1 MSSSAALR
9 RALLALAVVALALWT
24 ALTTP
29 PRLGLDLRGG
39 TRIVLETQDT
49 PQLRADAAAT
59 DRALEV
65 LRKRVDGL
73 GVAEPSLAR
82 SGEKRIVVELPG
94 LRDPREAAEVIGR
107 TAQLTFHPVLSAA
120 DGPAGPPAADGSR
133 VLADPD
139 ADPSP
144 SPNPAPN
151 PSPSPGKAPAAGAG
165 GFLALAAPA
174 LTGDGVKSAE
184 AAFDTTGAR
193 GWTVD
198 LTFRG
203 DAADAWARLTGQA
216 ACAPGTDPA
225 RRVAIVLD
233 DRIVSAPAMQTGVPC
248 GSGITGGSTQIT
260 GGFSAAEA
268 RDLAALVEGGAL
280 PLPVTTVEQ
289 STVGP
294 TLGADA
300 IRASA
305 LAAVIGLACTG
316 VFVIAVYRLLGFL
329 ATIALALYGLI
340 SYAAVVA
347 LGATLTLPGLAGFVL
362 AVGIAV
368 DANVLVF
375 ERAREEYAA
384 LGDPTRTTRRTG
396 TTGRTG
402 TGGTRRKGATIP
414 LTRAT
419 LGPDALARDPRR
431 PLHTA
436 FGKAWSAVADSNITT
451 LLAAGLLFAFA
462 TGPVKGF
469 GVTLAIG
476 VLASMITA
484 MIITRLLADA
494 VLRIGAVRR
503 RPALTGMAGLGRL
516 RTRLNRRPPRLMRR
530 RRTWYTAGTALLLL
544 ALAGIGVRGVEFG
557 VEFTGGR
564 DVRYTATRPVD
575 ADTARAAVTAAGFA
589 DAVVQT
595 TGDGGRDITVR
606 VGDTADTA
614 QTRITEALTKAA
626 GPLTVERDDLIGPS
640 LGGELRTHALLA
652 LALAVAAQLLY
663 LSIRFR
669 WTYAAAAVAAMAQ
682 DVLLV
687 IGLFAWLGKPVD
699 SVFLAALLTVV
710 GYSVNDSVVVLD
722 RLRELRR
729 KGGRIPLAD
738 LADRAVAQTLPRTVN
753 TGMGALFVL
762 MALAVLGGDTLADFS
777 VALLAGVVLGMAS
790 TVFTALPLAVTL
802 ESRSPAPARAV
813 REKTTDPTGAVV

>member
-1 MSSSAALR
+1 MSSRAVLW
-9 RALLALAVVALALWT
+9 RALLALAVVALSLWIT
-24 ALTTP
+24 LTTP

-39 TRIVLETQDT
+39 TRIVLQTEDGPVT
-49 PQLRADAAAT
+49 RADAAAT

-82 SGEKRIVVELPG
+82 SGERRIIVELPG
-94 LRDPREAAEVIGR
+94 LRDPRRAAETIGR
-107 TAQLTFHPVLSAA
+107 TAQLTFHAVTGEAK
-120 DGPAGPPAADGSR
+120 GPAGPAAADGTR

-139 ADPSP
+139 A
-144 SPNPAPN
+144 
-151 PSPSPGKAPAAGAG
+151 PGR
-165 GFLALAAPA
+165 FLALAAPA
-174 LTGDGVKSAE
+174 LTGDGVENAE
-184 AAFDTTGAR
+184 AALDTTNAR

-198 LTFRG
+198 LSFRDRAAG
-203 DAADAWARLTGQA
+203 DWARITGAA
-216 ACAPGTDPA
+216 ACAAPGDPA

-233 DRIVSAPAMQTGVPC
+233 DRIVSAPGMQNGVPC
-248 GSGITGGSTQIT
+248 GAGIGGGSAQIT
-260 GGFSAAEA
+260 GGFSGQEA
-268 RDLAALVEGGAL
+268 RDLAALVQGGAL
-280 PLPVTTVEQ
+280 PVPVTTVEQ

-294 TLGADA
+294 TLGAEA

-316 VFVIAVYRLLGFL
+316 LFVIVVYRLLGLL
-329 ATIALALYGLI
+329 ATVALLLYGLI

-375 ERAREEYAA
+375 ERAREEYAG
-384 LGDPTRTTRRTG
+384 L
-396 TTGRTG
+396 GRT
-402 TGGTRRKGATIP
+402 A
-414 LTRAT
+414 
-419 LGPDALARDPRR
+419 ARDLRR
-431 PLHTA
+431 PVTTA
-436 FGKAWSAVADSNITT
+436 FGKVWSAVADSHITT
-451 LLAAGLLFAFA
+451 LLAAGLLFVFA

-476 VLASMITA
+476 VVTSLLTA
-484 MIITRLLADA
+484 MVVTRLLADLA
-494 VLRIGAVRR
+494 LRLPAVRR
-503 RPALTGMAGLGRL
+503 RPAVTGIAELGRL
-516 RTRLNRRPPRLMRR
+516 RTRLTRRVPRLTARR
-530 RRTWYTAGTALLLL
+530 RRWLTGCAGLLLV
-544 ALAGIGVRGVEFG
+544 ALAGIGVRGMEFG

-564 DVRYTATRPVD
+564 VVQYAADRPVD
-575 ADTARAAVTAAGFA
+575 ADAARAAVTAAGFP

-595 TGDGGRDITVR
+595 TGEGDVSVR
-606 VGDTADTA
+606 VKETGDGE
-614 QTRITEALTKAA
+614 QREIREALTGVA
-626 GPLTVERDDLIGPS
+626 GPVTVERDDLIGPS
-640 LGGELRTHALLA
+640 LGSELRTHALLA
-652 LALAVAAQLLY
+652 LGLAVAAQLLY
-663 LSIRFR
+663 LTVRFR
-669 WTYAAAAVAAMAQ
+669 WTYATAAVAAMAQ

-729 KGGRIPLAD
+729 RGGGVPLTD

-762 MALAVLGGDTLADFS
+762 VALAALGGDSLTDFS

-790 TVFTALPLAVTL
+790 TVFTAIPLAVTL
-802 ESRSPAPARAV
+802 ETRHPAPAPAPTPTKR
-813 REKTTDPTGAVV
+813 RRTGAVV

>member
-1 MSSSAALR
+1 MPPSAVLR

-24 ALTTP
+24 ALTTQ

-49 PQLRADAAAT
+49 PALRADAEAT

-82 SGEKRIVVELPG
+82 AGENRIVVELPG

-107 TAQLTFHPVLSAA
+107 TAQLTVHAVTGTAA
-120 DGPAGPPAADGSR
+120 AAPGGRPAADGSR

-139 ADPSP
+139 
-144 SPNPAPN
+144 
-151 PSPSPGKAPAAGAG
+151 G
-165 GFLALAAPA
+165 GGLLALAAPA
-174 LTGDGVKSAE
+174 LTGDGVKSAD
-184 AAFDTTGAR
+184 AVLDTTGGR

-198 LTFRG
+198 LAFRDG
-203 DAADAWARLTGQA
+203 AAADWARLTGEA
-216 ACAPGTDPA
+216 ACAPAGDPA

-233 DRIVSAPAMQTGVPC
+233 DRIVSAPAVQAGVTC
-248 GSGITGGSTQIT
+248 GAGIAGGSTQIT
-260 GGFSAAEA
+260 GGFSAEEA

-280 PLPVTTVEQ
+280 PLPVTTLEQ

-316 VFVIAVYRLLGFL
+316 VFVIVVYRLLGLL
-329 ATIALALYGLI
+329 ATVALLLYGLL

-384 LGDPTRTTRRTG
+384 LGRTT
-396 TTGRTG
+396 
-402 TGGTRRKGATIP
+402 AV
-414 LTRAT
+414 
-419 LGPDALARDPRR
+419 RDPRR
-431 PLHTA
+431 PLATA
-436 FGKAWSAVADSNITT
+436 FAKAWSAVADSNVTT

-469 GVTLAIG
+469 GVTLALG
-476 VLASMITA
+476 VLASMVTA
-484 MIITRLLADA
+484 MVITRLLADA
-494 VLRIGAVRR
+494 ALALPAVRR

-516 RTRLNRRPPRLMRR
+516 RTRLARRAPRLMVHRR
-530 RRTWYTAGTALLLL
+530 RWYTVSTVLLLV
-544 ALAGIGVRGVEFG
+544 ALAGIGVRGVQLG

-564 DVRYTATRPVD
+564 DVQYAATRPVD
-575 ADTARAAVTAAGFA
+575 ADAARAAVAAAGFP
-589 DAVVQT
+589 DAVVQA
-595 TGDGGRDITVR
+595 TGDGGRDVTVR
-606 VGDTADTA
+606 VAETDDSA
-614 QTRITEALTKAA
+614 QRRITEALTKTA
-626 GPLTVERDDLIGPS
+626 GPVTVERDDLVGPS

-652 LALAVAAQLLY
+652 LGLAVAAQLAY
-663 LSIRFR
+663 LSVRFR
-669 WTYAAAAVAAMAQ
+669 WTYAAAAVVAMAQ

-687 IGLFAWLGKPVD
+687 VGLFAWLGKPVD

-722 RLRELRR
+722 RLREIRR
-729 KGGRIPLAD
+729 TGTRLPLAD

-762 MALAVLGGDTLADFS
+762 AALAVLGGDTLTDFS

-790 TVFTALPLAVTL
+790 TVFTALPLTVTL
-802 ESRSPAPARAV
+802 ESRAPKPPARPAKP
-813 REKTTDPTGAVV
+813 RTSNPTGAVV

>member
-1 MSSSAALR
+1 MSSRASFR
-9 RALLALAVVALALWT
+9 RALLALAVVALSLWIT
-24 ALTTP
+24 LTTP

-39 TRIVLETQDT
+39 TRIVLQTEDGPTT
-49 PQLRADAAAT
+49 RADAAAT

-82 SGEKRIVVELPG
+82 SGERRIVVELPG
-94 LRDPREAAEVIGR
+94 LRDPRQAAETIGR
-107 TAQLTFHPVLSAA
+107 TAQLTFHAVTGTAR
-120 DGPAGPPAADGSR
+120 GPAGPAAADGTR

-139 ADPSP
+139 AP
-144 SPNPAPN
+144 
-151 PSPSPGKAPAAGAG
+151 G

-174 LTGDGVKSAE
+174 LTGDGVKGAE
-184 AAFDTTGAR
+184 AVLDTATGR

-198 LTFRG
+198 LSFR
-203 DAADAWARLTGQA
+203 DRAADGWARLTGAA
-216 ACAPGTDPA
+216 ACAAPADPA

-233 DRIVSAPAMQTGVPC
+233 DRIVSAPGMQAGVPC
-248 GSGITGGSTQIT
+248 GPGIGGGSAQIT
-260 GGFSAAEA
+260 GGFSAQEA

-280 PLPVTTVEQ
+280 PVPVTTVEQ

-294 TLGADA
+294 TLGAEA

-316 VFVIAVYRLLGFL
+316 LFVIVVYRLLGVL
-329 ATIALALYGLI
+329 ATIALLLYGLV

-362 AVGIAV
+362 AIGIAV

-375 ERAREEYAA
+375 ERAREEYAS
-384 LGDPTRTTRRTG
+384 LGRAA
-396 TTGRTG
+396 GRD
-402 TGGTRRKGATIP
+402 
-414 LTRAT
+414 L
-419 LGPDALARDPRR
+419 RR
-431 PLHTA
+431 PVATA
-436 FGKAWSAVADSNITT
+436 FGKVWSAVADSHITT
-451 LLAAGLLFAFA
+451 LLAAGLLFVFA

-469 GVTLAIG
+469 GVTLAVG
-476 VLASMITA
+476 VLTSLITA
-484 MIITRLLADA
+484 MVITRLLAD
-494 VLRIGAVRR
+494 LTLGLPAVRR
-503 RPALTGMAGLGRL
+503 RPTVTGMAGLGRL
-516 RTRLNRRPPRLMRR
+516 RTRLTRRVPRLMAHRR
-530 RRTWYTAGTALLLL
+530 RWLTGCAGLLLV
-544 ALAGIGVRGVEFG
+544 ALAGIGARGLGFG

-564 DVRYTATRPVD
+564 VVQYAAERPVD
-575 ADTARAAVTAAGFA
+575 ADTARTAVARAGFP

-595 TGDGGRDITVR
+595 TGDTDVSVR
-606 VGDTADTA
+606 VRETGDDE
-614 QTRITEALTKAA
+614 QREIREALTRVA
-626 GPLTVERDDLIGPS
+626 GPVEVERDDLIGPS

-652 LALAVAAQLLY
+652 LGLAVAAQLLY
-663 LSIRFR
+663 LTVRFR
-669 WTYAAAAVAAMAQ
+669 WTYATAAVAAMAQ

-687 IGLFAWLGKPVD
+687 VGLFAWLGKPVD

-729 KGGRIPLAD
+729 RGGGVPLAD

-762 MALAVLGGDTLADFS
+762 VALAALGGDSLTDFS

-790 TVFTALPLAVTL
+790 TVFTAMPLAVAL
-802 ESRSPAPARAV
+802 EARHPRPAPAAPAPR
-813 REKTTDPTGAVV
+813 RRSGAVV

>member
-1 MSSSAALR
+1 MSSSAVLR

-24 ALTTP
+24 ALTTS

-39 TRIVLETQDT
+39 TRIVLETQDA
-49 PQLRADAAAT
+49 PGVRADAQAT

-82 SGEKRIVVELPG
+82 SGENRIVVELPG

-107 TAQLTFHPVLSAA
+107 TAQLTIHAVTGPSG
-120 DGPAGPPAADGSR
+120 GPAREPAADGGR

-139 ADPSP
+139 A
-144 SPNPAPN
+144 APG
-151 PSPSPGKAPAAGAG
+151 SA

-174 LTGDGVKSAE
+174 LTGDGVKSAD
-184 AAFDTTGAR
+184 AVLDATGGR

-198 LTFRG
+198 LAFR
-203 DAADAWARLTGQA
+203 DAAAADWARLTGEA
-216 ACAPGTDPA
+216 ACAPAGDHA

-233 DRIVSAPAMQTGVPC
+233 GRIVSAPSMQTGVPC
-248 GSGITGGSTQIT
+248 GGGIAGGATQIT
-260 GGFSAAEA
+260 GGFSAQEA

-280 PLPVTTVEQ
+280 PVPVTTVEQ

-294 TLGADA
+294 TLGAEA

-316 VFVIAVYRLLGFL
+316 AFVIAVYRLLGLL
-329 ATIALALYGLI
+329 ATIALLLYGLI

-384 LGDPTRTTRRTG
+384 LGRS
-396 TTGRTG
+396 
-402 TGGTRRKGATIP
+402 A
-414 LTRAT
+414 
-419 LGPDALARDPRR
+419 PDRDPRR
-431 PLHTA
+431 PLAAA
-436 FGKAWSAVADSNITT
+436 FGKAWSAVADSNVTT

-476 VLASMITA
+476 VLASMVTA
-484 MIITRLLADA
+484 MVITRLLADA
-494 VLRIGAVRR
+494 ALALPAVRR
-503 RPALTGMAGLGRL
+503 RPAVTGMAGLGRL
-516 RTRLNRRPPRLMRR
+516 RTRLNRRAPRLMVHRR
-530 RRTWYTAGTALLLL
+530 RWFTVSTALLLV
-544 ALAGIGVRGVEFG
+544 ALAGIGVRGVELG

-564 DVRYTATRPVD
+564 DVRYAATRPVD
-575 ADTARAAVTAAGFA
+575 ADAARAAVAAAGFP

-595 TGDGGRDITVR
+595 TGDGGRDVTVR
-606 VGDTADTA
+606 VGETGDEAHA
-614 QTRITEALTKAA
+614 RITEAVTGAA
-626 GPLTVERDDLIGPS
+626 GPVTVERDDLIGPS

-652 LALAVAAQLLY
+652 LGLAVAAQLVY
-663 LSIRFR
+663 LSVRFR

-687 IGLFAWLGKPVD
+687 VGLFAWLGKPVD

-729 KGGRIPLAD
+729 KGGGLPLAD

-762 MALAVLGGDTLADFS
+762 AALAVLGGDTLTDFS
-777 VALLAGVVLGMAS
+777 VALLAGVLLGMAS
-790 TVFTALPLAVTL
+790 TVFTALPLTVTL
-802 ESRSPAPARAV
+802 ETRSPAPTRPAAPRPASAD
-813 REKTTDPTGAVV
+813 RTGAVV

>member
-1 MSSSAALR
+1 MSSRATLW
-9 RALLALAVVALALWT
+9 RALLALVVVALSLWI

-39 TRIVLETQDT
+39 TRIVLQTEDGPTT
-49 PQLRADAAAT
+49 RADAAAT

-82 SGEKRIVVELPG
+82 SGERRIIVELPG
-94 LRDPREAAEVIGR
+94 LRDPRKAAETIGR
-107 TAQLTFHPVLSAA
+107 TAQLTFHAVTGGTE
-120 DGPAGPPAADGSR
+120 GPAGPAAADGTR

-139 ADPSP
+139 A
-144 SPNPAPN
+144 
-151 PSPSPGKAPAAGAG
+151 PGR
-165 GFLALAAPA
+165 FLTLAAPA
-174 LTGDGVKSAE
+174 LTGDGVESAE
-184 AAFDTTGAR
+184 AVLDTTNGR

-198 LTFRG
+198 LSFRDRAAG
-203 DAADAWARLTGQA
+203 DWARITGAA
-216 ACAPGTDPA
+216 ACASPGDPA

-248 GSGITGGSTQIT
+248 GAGIGGGSAQIT
-260 GGFSAAEA
+260 GGFSGQEA
-268 RDLAALVEGGAL
+268 RDLAALVQGGAL
-280 PLPVTTVEQ
+280 PVPVTTVEQ

-294 TLGADA
+294 TLGAEA

-305 LAAVIGLACTG
+305 LAALIGLACTG
-316 VFVIAVYRLLGFL
+316 LFVIAVYRLLGLL
-329 ATIALALYGLI
+329 ATVALLLYGLI

-362 AVGIAV
+362 AIGIAV

-384 LGDPTRTTRRTG
+384 LGRTA
-396 TTGRTG
+396 GRD
-402 TGGTRRKGATIP
+402 
-414 LTRAT
+414 L
-419 LGPDALARDPRR
+419 RR
-431 PLHTA
+431 PVTTA
-436 FGKAWSAVADSNITT
+436 FGKVWSAVADSHVTT
-451 LLAAGLLFAFA
+451 LLAAGLLFVFA

-469 GVTLAIG
+469 GVTLAVG
-476 VLASMITA
+476 VVTSLLTA
-484 MIITRLLADA
+484 MVITRLLADA
-494 VLRIGAVRR
+494 TLRLPAVRR
-503 RPALTGMAGLGRL
+503 RPAVTGMAGLGWL
-516 RTRLNRRPPRLMRR
+516 RTRLTRRVPRLAVHRR
-530 RRTWYTAGTALLLL
+530 RWLTGCAGLLLV
-544 ALAGIGVRGVEFG
+544 ALAGIGVRGMEFG

-564 DVRYTATRPVD
+564 VVQYAADRPVD
-575 ADTARAAVTAAGFA
+575 ADAARAAVADAGFP

-595 TGDGGRDITVR
+595 TGDGDVSVR
-606 VGDTADTA
+606 VKETGDGE
-614 QTRITEALTKAA
+614 QREIREALTGVA
-626 GPLTVERDDLIGPS
+626 GPVTVERDDLIGPS
-640 LGGELRTHALLA
+640 LGSELRTHALLA
-652 LALAVAAQLLY
+652 LGLAVAAQLLY
-663 LSIRFR
+663 LTVRFR
-669 WTYAAAAVAAMAQ
+669 WTYATAAVAAMTQ

-687 IGLFAWLGKPVD
+687 IGLFAWLGKPAD

-729 KGGRIPLAD
+729 RGGGVPLTD

-762 MALAVLGGDTLADFS
+762 VALAVLGGDSLTDFS

-790 TVFTALPLAVTL
+790 TVFTAIPLAVTL
-802 ESRSPAPARAV
+802 ETRRPAPAPKAPAPR
-813 REKTTDPTGAVV
+813 RRTGAVV

>member
-1 MSSSAALR
+1 MSSRSAFW
-9 RALLALAVVALALWT
+9 RALLALAVVALSLWIT
-24 ALTTP
+24 LTTP

-39 TRIVLETQDT
+39 TRIVLQTEDGPTV
-49 PQLRADAAAT
+49 RADAAAT

-82 SGEKRIVVELPG
+82 SGERRIVVELPG
-94 LRDPREAAEVIGR
+94 LRDPRQAAEVIGR
-107 TAQLTFHPVLSAA
+107 TAQLTFHAVTGEAQR
-120 DGPAGPPAADGSR
+120 PAGTAGSDGSSGSDNPAGTAEPAAKHGAAR

-139 ADPSP
+139 A
-144 SPNPAPN
+144 
-151 PSPSPGKAPAAGAG
+151 PGR
-165 GFLALAAPA
+165 FLDLAAPV

-184 AAFDTTGAR
+184 AVLDTTSGR

-198 LTFRG
+198 LSFR
-203 DAADAWARLTGQA
+203 DRAADTWARLTGAA
-216 ACAPGTDPA
+216 ACAAPGDPA

-233 DRIVSAPAMQTGVPC
+233 DRIVSAPAMQAGVPC
-248 GSGITGGSTQIT
+248 GSGIGGGSAQIT
-260 GGFSAAEA
+260 GGFSGQDA
-268 RDLAALVEGGAL
+268 RDLAALVQGGAL
-280 PLPVTTVEQ
+280 PVPVTTIEQ

-294 TLGADA
+294 TLGAEA

-305 LAAVIGLACTG
+305 WAAVIGLACTG
-316 VFVIAVYRLLGFL
+316 IFVMVVYRLLGVL
-329 ATIALALYGLI
+329 ATAALLLYGLI

-362 AVGIAV
+362 AIGIAV

-384 LGDPTRTTRRTG
+384 MG
-396 TTGRTG
+396 
-402 TGGTRRKGATIP
+402 
-414 LTRAT
+414 RAT
-419 LGPDALARDPRR
+419 NGRDLRR
-431 PLHTA
+431 PLTTA
-436 FGKAWSAVADSNITT
+436 FGKVWSAVADSHVTT
-451 LLAAGLLFAFA
+451 LLAAGLLFVFA

-476 VLASMITA
+476 VVTSLLTA
-484 MIITRLLADA
+484 MVITRILADLT
-494 VLRIGAVRR
+494 LRLPAVRR
-503 RPALTGMAGLGRL
+503 RPAVTGMAGLGRL
-516 RTRLNRRPPRLMRR
+516 RTRLTRRVPRLMAHGRR
-530 RRTWYTAGTALLLL
+530 WLLSCAGLLMV
-544 ALAGIGVRGVEFG
+544 ALAGIGVRGMEFG

-564 DVRYTATRPVD
+564 VVQYTAERPVD
-575 ADTARAAVTAAGFA
+575 ADEARAAIAKAGFP

-595 TGDGGRDITVR
+595 TGDSDVSVR
-606 VGDTADTA
+606 VRESGDVEQLDI
-614 QTRITEALTKAA
+614 REALTGVA
-626 GPLTVERDDLIGPS
+626 GPVEVERDDLIGPS

-652 LALAVAAQLLY
+652 LGLAVAAQLLY
-663 LSIRFR
+663 LTVRFR
-669 WTYAAAAVAAMAQ
+669 WTYATAAVAAMTQ

-729 KGGRIPLAD
+729 RGGGVPLAD

-762 MALAVLGGDTLADFS
+762 VALAVLGGDSLTDFS

-790 TVFTALPLAVTL
+790 TVFTAMPLAVAL
-802 ESRSPAPARAV
+802 EARNPAAAASGGPSGSGARQRAGGAGADRDRS
-813 REKTTDPTGAVV
+813 GAVV

>member
-1 MSSSAALR
+1 MSSRSAFW
-9 RALLALAVVALALWT
+9 RALLALAVVALSLWIT
-24 ALTTP
+24 LTTP

-39 TRIVLETQDT
+39 TRIVLQTEDGPTA
-49 PQLRADAAAT
+49 RADAAAT

-82 SGEKRIVVELPG
+82 SGERRIVVELPG
-94 LRDPREAAEVIGR
+94 LRDPRQAAEVIGR
-107 TAQLTFHPVLSAA
+107 TAQLAFHAVTGEAQRPAA
-120 DGPAGPPAADGSR
+120 PDASGGPSGSDRSGKSAGPVAKNGTAR

-139 ADPSP
+139 A
-144 SPNPAPN
+144 
-151 PSPSPGKAPAAGAG
+151 PGR
-165 GFLALAAPA
+165 FLDLAAPV

-184 AAFDTTGAR
+184 AVLDTTSGR

-198 LTFRG
+198 LSFR
-203 DAADAWARLTGQA
+203 DRAADAWARLTGAA
-216 ACAPGTDPA
+216 ACAAPGDPA

-248 GSGITGGSTQIT
+248 GSGIGGGAAQIT
-260 GGFSAAEA
+260 GGFSAQDA
-268 RDLAALVEGGAL
+268 RDLAALVQGGAL
-280 PLPVTTVEQ
+280 PVPVTTIEQ

-294 TLGADA
+294 TLGAEA

-305 LAAVIGLACTG
+305 WAAVIGLACTG
-316 VFVIAVYRLLGFL
+316 LFVMVVYRLLGVL
-329 ATIALALYGLI
+329 ATAALLLYGLI

-362 AVGIAV
+362 AIGIAV

-384 LGDPTRTTRRTG
+384 LG
-396 TTGRTG
+396 
-402 TGGTRRKGATIP
+402 
-414 LTRAT
+414 RAT
-419 LGPDALARDPRR
+419 AGRDLRR
-431 PLHTA
+431 PLTTA
-436 FGKAWSAVADSNITT
+436 FGKVWSAVADSHVTT
-451 LLAAGLLFAFA
+451 LLAAGLLFVFA

-476 VLASMITA
+476 VVTSLLTA
-484 MIITRLLADA
+484 MVITRLLADLT
-494 VLRIGAVRR
+494 LRLPAVRR
-503 RPALTGMAGLGRL
+503 RPAVTGMAGLGRL
-516 RTRLNRRPPRLMRR
+516 RTLLTRRVPRLMAHRR
-530 RRTWYTAGTALLLL
+530 RWLLSCAGLLMV

-564 DVRYTATRPVD
+564 VVQYTAERPVD
-575 ADTARAAVTAAGFA
+575 ADAARAAIAKAGFP

-595 TGDGGRDITVR
+595 TGDSDVSVR
-606 VGDTADTA
+606 VRESGDGE
-614 QTRITEALTKAA
+614 QREIREALTRVT
-626 GPLTVERDDLIGPS
+626 GPVEVERDDLIGPS

-652 LALAVAAQLLY
+652 LGLAVAAQLLY
-663 LSIRFR
+663 LTVRFR
-669 WTYAAAAVAAMAQ
+669 WTYATAAVAAMTQ

-729 KGGRIPLAD
+729 RGGGVPLAD

-762 MALAVLGGDTLADFS
+762 VALAVLGGDSLTDFS

-790 TVFTALPLAVTL
+790 TVFTAMPLAVAL
-802 ESRSPAPARAV
+802 ETRNPAPTATGAASGPSGSGRRHLAGGAGAD
-813 REKTTDPTGAVV
+813 RDRSGAVV

>member
-1 MSSSAALR
+1 MSSRATLW
-9 RALLALAVVALALWT
+9 RALLALAVVALSLWIT
-24 ALTTP
+24 LTTP

-39 TRIVLETQDT
+39 TRIVLQTEDGPTT
-49 PQLRADAAAT
+49 RADAAAT

-82 SGEKRIVVELPG
+82 SGERRIVVELPG
-94 LRDPREAAEVIGR
+94 LRDPRQAAETIGR
-107 TAQLTFHPVLSAA
+107 TAQLTFHAVTGEAE
-120 DGPAGPPAADGSR
+120 GPTGPAADGSR

-139 ADPSP
+139 A
-144 SPNPAPN
+144 
-151 PSPSPGKAPAAGAG
+151 PGL
-165 GFLALAAPA
+165 FLALAAPA
-174 LTGDGVKSAE
+174 LTGDGVENAE
-184 AAFDTTGAR
+184 AALDTTGGR

-198 LTFRG
+198 LSFRDRAAGDWARITG
-203 DAADAWARLTGQA
+203 DAA
-216 ACAPGTDPA
+216 CASPGDPA

-248 GSGITGGSTQIT
+248 GAGIGGGSAQIT
-260 GGFSAAEA
+260 GGFSGQEA
-268 RDLAALVEGGAL
+268 RDLAALVQGGAL
-280 PLPVTTVEQ
+280 PVPVTTVEQ

-294 TLGADA
+294 TLGAEA

-316 VFVIAVYRLLGFL
+316 LFVIAVYRLLGLL
-329 ATIALALYGLI
+329 ATVALLLYGLI

-384 LGDPTRTTRRTG
+384 LGRTAG
-396 TTGRTG
+396 
-402 TGGTRRKGATIP
+402 
-414 LTRAT
+414 
-419 LGPDALARDPRR
+419 RDPRR
-431 PLHTA
+431 PVTTA
-436 FGKAWSAVADSNITT
+436 FGKVWSAVADSHVTT
-451 LLAAGLLFAFA
+451 LLAAGLLFVFA

-469 GVTLAIG
+469 GVTLAVG
-476 VLASMITA
+476 VVTSLLTA
-484 MIITRLLADA
+484 MVVTRLLADLA
-494 VLRIGAVRR
+494 LRLPAVRR
-503 RPALTGMAGLGRL
+503 RPAVTGIAGPGRL
-516 RTRLNRRPPRLMRR
+516 RTRLTRRVPRLTAHRR
-530 RRTWYTAGTALLLL
+530 RWLTGCAGLLLV
-544 ALAGIGVRGVEFG
+544 ALAGVGVRGVEFG

-564 DVRYTATRPVD
+564 VVQYAADRPVD
-575 ADTARAAVTAAGFA
+575 ADAARAAVTAAGFP

-595 TGDGGRDITVR
+595 TGDGDVSVR
-606 VGDTADTA
+606 TKETGDGEQREIRA
-614 QTRITEALTKAA
+614 ALTGAA
-626 GPLTVERDDLIGPS
+626 GPVTVERDDLIGPS
-640 LGGELRTHALLA
+640 LGSELRTHALLA
-652 LALAVAAQLLY
+652 LGLAVAAQLLY
-663 LSIRFR
+663 LTVRFR
-669 WTYAAAAVAAMAQ
+669 WTYATAAVAAMTQ

-687 IGLFAWLGKPVD
+687 VGLFAWLGKPAD

-729 KGGRIPLAD
+729 RGGVPLTD

-762 MALAVLGGDTLADFS
+762 VALAVLGGDSLTDFS

-790 TVFTALPLAVTL
+790 TVFTAIPLAVAL
-802 ESRSPAPARAV
+802 ETRHPAPAPATPAPR
-813 REKTTDPTGAVV
+813 RRTGAVV

>member
-1 MSSSAALR
+1 MSSRSALW
-9 RALLALAVVALALWT
+9 RALLALAVVALSLWIT
-24 ALTTP
+24 LTTP

-39 TRIVLETQDT
+39 TRIVLQTEDGPTV
-49 PQLRADAAAT
+49 RADAAAT

-82 SGEKRIVVELPG
+82 SGERRIVVELPG
-94 LRDPREAAEVIGR
+94 LRDPRQAAEVIGR
-107 TAQLTFHPVLSAA
+107 TAQLTFHAVTGEAQR
-120 DGPAGPPAADGSR
+120 PAGPAATNGTAR

-139 ADPSP
+139 A
-144 SPNPAPN
+144 
-151 PSPSPGKAPAAGAG
+151 PGR
-165 GFLALAAPA
+165 FLDLAAPV

-184 AAFDTTGAR
+184 AVLDTTSGR

-198 LTFRG
+198 LSFRG
-203 DAADAWARLTGQA
+203 RAADTWARLTGAA
-216 ACAPGTDPA
+216 ACAAPGDPA

-248 GSGITGGSTQIT
+248 GSGIGGGSAQIT
-260 GGFSAAEA
+260 GGFSGQDA
-268 RDLAALVEGGAL
+268 RDLAALVQGGAL
-280 PLPVTTVEQ
+280 PVPVTTIEQ

-294 TLGADA
+294 TLGAEA

-305 LAAVIGLACTG
+305 WAAVIGLACTG
-316 VFVIAVYRLLGFL
+316 IFVMVVYRLLGVL
-329 ATIALALYGLI
+329 ATAALLLYGLI

-362 AVGIAV
+362 AIGIAV

-384 LGDPTRTTRRTG
+384 LGRAA
-396 TTGRTG
+396 TGRD
-402 TGGTRRKGATIP
+402 
-414 LTRAT
+414 L
-419 LGPDALARDPRR
+419 RR
-431 PLHTA
+431 PLTTA
-436 FGKAWSAVADSNITT
+436 FGKVWSAVADSHVTT
-451 LLAAGLLFAFA
+451 LLAAGLLFVFA

-476 VLASMITA
+476 VVTSLLTA
-484 MIITRLLADA
+484 MVITRIFADLA
-494 VLRIGAVRR
+494 LRLPAVRR
-503 RPALTGMAGLGRL
+503 RPAVTGMAGLGRL
-516 RTRLNRRPPRLMRR
+516 RTRLTRRVPRLMAHRR
-530 RRTWYTAGTALLLL
+530 RWLLSCAGLLMV
-544 ALAGIGVRGVEFG
+544 ALAGIGARGMEFG

-564 DVRYTATRPVD
+564 VVQYTAERPVD
-575 ADTARAAVTAAGFA
+575 ADEARAAVAKAGFP

-595 TGDGGRDITVR
+595 TGDSDVSLRVR
-606 VGDTADTA
+606 ESGDGE
-614 QTRITEALTKAA
+614 QREIREALTRVA
-626 GPLTVERDDLIGPS
+626 GPVEVERDDLIGPS

-652 LALAVAAQLLY
+652 LGLAVAAQLLY
-663 LSIRFR
+663 LTVRFR
-669 WTYAAAAVAAMAQ
+669 WTYATAAVAAMTQ

-729 KGGRIPLAD
+729 RGGGVPLAD

-762 MALAVLGGDTLADFS
+762 VALAALGGDSLTDFS

-790 TVFTALPLAVTL
+790 TVFTAMPLAVAL
-802 ESRSPAPARAV
+802 ETRNPAAAAAGGPSGSAKRQRAGGAGADRNRS
-813 REKTTDPTGAVV
+813 GAVV

>member
-1 MSSSAALR
+1 MSSRASLR
-9 RALLALAVVALALWT
+9 RALLALAVVALSLWIT
-24 ALTTP
+24 LTTP

-39 TRIVLETQDT
+39 TRIVLQTEDGPTT
-49 PQLRADAAAT
+49 RADAAAT

-82 SGEKRIVVELPG
+82 SGERRIVVELPG
-94 LRDPREAAEVIGR
+94 LRDPRQAAETIGR
-107 TAQLTFHPVLSAA
+107 TAQLTFHAVTGAA
-120 DGPAGPPAADGSR
+120 RGPAGPAAADGTR

-139 ADPSP
+139 AP
-144 SPNPAPN
+144 
-151 PSPSPGKAPAAGAG
+151 G

-184 AAFDTTGAR
+184 AVLDTATGR

-198 LTFRG
+198 LAFHGR
-203 DAADAWARLTGQA
+203 AADGWARLTGDA
-216 ACAPGTDPA
+216 ACAAPADPA

-233 DRIVSAPAMQTGVPC
+233 DRIVSAPGMQAGVPC
-248 GSGITGGSTQIT
+248 GAGIGGGSAQIT
-260 GGFSAAEA
+260 GGFSAQEA
-268 RDLAALVEGGAL
+268 RDLAALVQGGAL
-280 PLPVTTVEQ
+280 PVPVTTVEQ

-294 TLGADA
+294 TLGAEA

-316 VFVIAVYRLLGFL
+316 LFVMLVYRLLGVL
-329 ATIALALYGLI
+329 ATIALLLYGLI

-375 ERAREEYAA
+375 ERAREEYAS
-384 LGDPTRTTRRTG
+384 LGRAA
-396 TTGRTG
+396 GRD
-402 TGGTRRKGATIP
+402 
-414 LTRAT
+414 L
-419 LGPDALARDPRR
+419 RR
-431 PLHTA
+431 PVATA
-436 FGKAWSAVADSNITT
+436 FDRVWSAVADSHVTT
-451 LLAAGLLFAFA
+451 LLAAGLLFVFA

-476 VLASMITA
+476 VLASLITA
-484 MIITRLLADA
+484 MVITRLLADLT
-494 VLRIGAVRR
+494 LRLPAVRR
-503 RPALTGMAGLGRL
+503 RPAVTGMAALGRL
-516 RTRLNRRPPRLMRR
+516 RTRLARRAPRLMANRR
-530 RRTWYTAGTALLLL
+530 RWLTGCAGLLLV

-564 DVRYTATRPVD
+564 VVRYAADRPVD
-575 ADTARAAVTAAGFA
+575 ADTARTAVARAGFP

-595 TGDGGRDITVR
+595 TGGGDVSVR
-606 VGDTADTA
+606 VRETGDGE
-614 QTRITEALTKAA
+614 QREIREALARVA
-626 GPLTVERDDLIGPS
+626 GPVEVERDDLIGPS
-640 LGGELRTHALLA
+640 LGGELRAHALLA
-652 LALAVAAQLLY
+652 LGLAVAAQLAY
-663 LSIRFR
+663 LTLRFR
-669 WTYAAAAVAAMAQ
+669 WTYATAAVAAMAQ

-687 IGLFAWLGKPVD
+687 VGLFAWLGKPVD

-729 KGGRIPLAD
+729 RGGGAALAD

-753 TGMGALFVL
+753 TGTGALFVL
-762 MALAVLGGDTLADFS
+762 AALAVLGGDSLTDFS
-777 VALLAGVVLGMAS
+777 VALLAGLVLGMAS
-790 TVFTALPLAVTL
+790 TVFTAMPLAVAL
-802 ESRSPAPARAV
+802 ETRHPAPAAV
-813 REKTTDPTGAVV
+813 APRRSGAGAVV

>member
-1 MSSSAALR
+1 MPPSAVLR

-39 TRIVLETQDT
+39 TRIVLETRDT
-49 PQLRADAAAT
+49 PQVRADAEAT

-73 GVAEPSLAR
+73 GVAEASLAR
-82 SGEKRIVVELPG
+82 SGENRIVVELPG

-107 TAQLTFHPVLSAA
+107 TAQLTVHAVTGTAA
-120 DGPAGPPAADGSR
+120 APAERPAADGAR
-133 VLADPD
+133 TLPDPDGGGLLVLAP
-139 ADPSP
+139 
-144 SPNPAPN
+144 
-151 PSPSPGKAPAAGAG
+151 
-165 GFLALAAPA
+165 PA
-174 LTGDGVKSAE
+174 LTGDGVKSAD
-184 AAFDTTGAR
+184 AVLDTTTAR

-198 LTFRG
+198 LAFRDG
-203 DAADAWARLTGQA
+203 AAADWARLTGAA
-216 ACAPGTDPA
+216 ACAPAGDPA

-233 DRIVSAPAMQTGVPC
+233 DRIVSAPAVQTGVAC
-248 GSGITGGSTQIT
+248 GAGITGGSTQIT
-260 GGFSAAEA
+260 GGFSADEA

-280 PLPVTTVEQ
+280 PVPVTTVEQ

-294 TLGADA
+294 TLGAEA

-316 VFVIAVYRLLGFL
+316 LFVIAVYRLLGLL
-329 ATIALALYGLI
+329 ATIALLLYGLI

-384 LGDPTRTTRRTG
+384 LARTT
-396 TTGRTG
+396 
-402 TGGTRRKGATIP
+402 AV
-414 LTRAT
+414 
-419 LGPDALARDPRR
+419 RDPRR
-431 PLHTA
+431 PLATA
-436 FGKAWSAVADSNITT
+436 FGRAWSAVADSNVTT

-469 GVTLAIG
+469 GVTLALG
-476 VLASMITA
+476 VLASMLTA
-484 MIITRLLADA
+484 MVITRLLADA
-494 VLRIGAVRR
+494 ALALPAVRR

-516 RTRLNRRPPRLMRR
+516 RTRLNRRAPRLMARR
-530 RRTWYTAGTALLLL
+530 RRWFAGSAVLLLA
-544 ALAGIGVRGVEFG
+544 ALAGIGVRGVELG

-564 DVRYTATRPVD
+564 DVRYAATRPVD
-575 ADTARAAVTAAGFA
+575 ADAARAAVAAAGFP

-595 TGDGGRDITVR
+595 AGDDGRDVTVR
-606 VGDTADTA
+606 VRETGDAAHD
-614 QTRITEALTKAA
+614 RITGALTTAA
-626 GPLTVERDDLIGPS
+626 GPVTVERDDLIGPS

-652 LALAVAAQLLY
+652 LGLAVAAQLVY
-663 LSIRFR
+663 LSVRFR
-669 WTYAAAAVAAMAQ
+669 WTYAAAAVAAMVQ

-687 IGLFAWLGKPVD
+687 VGLFAWLGKPVD

-762 MALAVLGGDTLADFS
+762 AALAVLGGDTLTDFS

-790 TVFTALPLAVTL
+790 TVFTALPLAVAL
-802 ESRSPAPARAV
+802 ETGNPPPARPAARPAPDR
-813 REKTTDPTGAVV
+813 TGAVV

>member
-1 MSSSAALR
+1 MSSRAVLW
-9 RALLALAVVALALWT
+9 RALLALAVVALSLWIT
-24 ALTTP
+24 LTTP

-39 TRIVLETQDT
+39 TRIVLQTEDGPTT
-49 PQLRADAAAT
+49 RADAAAT

-82 SGEKRIVVELPG
+82 SGERRIVVELPG
-94 LRDPREAAEVIGR
+94 LRDPRKAAETIGR
-107 TAQLTFHPVLSAA
+107 TAQLTFHAVTGAA
-120 DGPAGPPAADGSR
+120 EGPAGPVAADGTR

-139 ADPSP
+139 A
-144 SPNPAPN
+144 
-151 PSPSPGKAPAAGAG
+151 PGR
-165 GFLALAAPA
+165 FLALAAPA
-174 LTGDGVKSAE
+174 LTGDGVENAE
-184 AAFDTTGAR
+184 AALDTTSVR

-198 LTFRG
+198 LSFRDRAAG
-203 DAADAWARLTGQA
+203 DWARITGAA
-216 ACAPGTDPA
+216 ACASPGDPA

-233 DRIVSAPAMQTGVPC
+233 DRIVSAPGMQAGVPC
-248 GSGITGGSTQIT
+248 GAGIGGGSAQIT
-260 GGFSAAEA
+260 GGFSAQEA
-268 RDLAALVEGGAL
+268 RDLAALVRGGAL
-280 PLPVTTVEQ
+280 PVPVTTVEQ

-294 TLGADA
+294 TLGAEA

-305 LAAVIGLACTG
+305 LAALIGLACTG
-316 VFVIAVYRLLGFL
+316 LFVIAVYRLLGLL
-329 ATIALALYGLI
+329 ATAALLLYGLI

-384 LGDPTRTTRRTG
+384 LGRSA
-396 TTGRTG
+396 GRD
-402 TGGTRRKGATIP
+402 
-414 LTRAT
+414 L
-419 LGPDALARDPRR
+419 RR
-431 PLHTA
+431 PVTTA
-436 FGKAWSAVADSNITT
+436 FGKVWSAVADSHVTT

-469 GVTLAIG
+469 GVTLAVG
-476 VLASMITA
+476 VVTSLLTA
-484 MIITRLLADA
+484 MVVTRLLADL
-494 VLRIGAVRR
+494 VLRLPAVRR
-503 RPALTGMAGLGRL
+503 RPAVTGIAELGRL
-516 RTRLNRRPPRLMRR
+516 RTRLTRRVPRLMAHRR
-530 RRTWYTAGTALLLL
+530 RWLTGCAGLLLV

-564 DVRYTATRPVD
+564 VVQYTADRPVD
-575 ADTARAAVTAAGFA
+575 ADAARAAVTAAGFP

-595 TGDGGRDITVR
+595 TGEGDVSVR
-606 VGDTADTA
+606 VKETGDDE
-614 QTRITEALTKAA
+614 RREIEEALTGVA
-626 GPLTVERDDLIGPS
+626 GPVTVERDDLIGPS

-652 LALAVAAQLLY
+652 LGLAVAAQLLY
-663 LSIRFR
+663 LTVRFR
-669 WTYAAAAVAAMAQ
+669 WTYATAAVAAMAQ

-687 IGLFAWLGKPVD
+687 IGLFAWLGKPMD

-729 KGGRIPLAD
+729 RGGRVPLPD

-762 MALAVLGGDTLADFS
+762 VALAVLGGDSLEDFS

-790 TVFTALPLAVTL
+790 TVFTAIPLAVTL
-802 ESRSPAPARAV
+802 ESRHPAPAPASAPVKR
-813 REKTTDPTGAVV
+813 RRTGAVV

>member
-1 MSSSAALR
+1 MSSRAVLW
-9 RALLALAVVALALWT
+9 RALLALAVVALSLWIT
-24 ALTTP
+24 LTTP

-39 TRIVLETQDT
+39 TRIVLQTEDGPVT
-49 PQLRADAAAT
+49 RADAAAT

-82 SGEKRIVVELPG
+82 SGERRIVVELPG
-94 LRDPREAAEVIGR
+94 LRDPRQAAETIGR
-107 TAQLTFHPVLSAA
+107 TAQLTFHAVTGEAE
-120 DGPAGPPAADGSR
+120 GPAGPPAADGTR

-139 ADPSP
+139 A
-144 SPNPAPN
+144 
-151 PSPSPGKAPAAGAG
+151 PGR
-165 GFLALAAPA
+165 FLALAAPA
-174 LTGDGVKSAE
+174 LTGDGVENAE
-184 AAFDTTGAR
+184 AALDTTSVR

-198 LTFRG
+198 LSFRDRAAG
-203 DAADAWARLTGQA
+203 DWARITGAA
-216 ACAPGTDPA
+216 ACASPGDPA
-225 RRVAIVLD
+225 RRVAVVLD
-233 DRIVSAPAMQTGVPC
+233 DRIVSAPGMQTGVPC
-248 GSGITGGSTQIT
+248 GAGIGGGSAQIT
-260 GGFSAAEA
+260 GGFSAQEA
-268 RDLAALVEGGAL
+268 RDLAALVRGGAL
-280 PLPVTTVEQ
+280 PVPVTTVEQ

-294 TLGADA
+294 TLGAEA

-305 LAAVIGLACTG
+305 LAALIGLACTG
-316 VFVIAVYRLLGFL
+316 LFVIAVYRLLGLL
-329 ATIALALYGLI
+329 ATAALLLYGLI

-384 LGDPTRTTRRTG
+384 LGRSA
-396 TTGRTG
+396 GRD
-402 TGGTRRKGATIP
+402 
-414 LTRAT
+414 L
-419 LGPDALARDPRR
+419 RR
-431 PLHTA
+431 PVTTA
-436 FGKAWSAVADSNITT
+436 FGKVWSAVADSHITT

-469 GVTLAIG
+469 GVTLAVG
-476 VLASMITA
+476 VVTSLLTA
-484 MIITRLLADA
+484 MVITRLLADLT
-494 VLRIGAVRR
+494 LRLPVVRR
-503 RPALTGMAGLGRL
+503 RPAVTGMAELGRL
-516 RTRLNRRPPRLMRR
+516 RTRLTRRVPRLTAHRR
-530 RRTWYTAGTALLLL
+530 RWLTGCAGLLLV

-564 DVRYTATRPVD
+564 VVRYTADRPVD
-575 ADTARAAVTAAGFA
+575 ADAARAAVTAAGFP

-595 TGDGGRDITVR
+595 TGDGDVSVR
-606 VGDTADTA
+606 VKETGDGG
-614 QTRITEALTKAA
+614 QREIREALTGVA
-626 GPLTVERDDLIGPS
+626 GPVTVERDDLIGPS

-652 LALAVAAQLLY
+652 LGLAVAAQLLY
-663 LSIRFR
+663 LTVRFR
-669 WTYAAAAVAAMAQ
+669 WTYATAAVAAMTQ

-687 IGLFAWLGKPVD
+687 IGLFAWLGKPMD

-729 KGGRIPLAD
+729 RGGRVPLPD

-762 MALAVLGGDTLADFS
+762 VALAVLGGDSLEDFS

-790 TVFTALPLAVTL
+790 TVFTAIPLAVTL
-802 ESRSPAPARAV
+802 ETRHPAPAPAPASEPVKR
-813 REKTTDPTGAVV
+813 RRTGAVV

>member
-1 MSSSAALR
+1 MSSRSPRSSPPRTAR
-9 RALLALAVVALALWT
+9 STVWRALLALAVVALSLWIT
-24 ALTTP
+24 LTTP

-39 TRIVLETQDT
+39 TRIVLQTEDGPTA
-49 PQLRADAAAT
+49 RADAAST

-82 SGEKRIVVELPG
+82 SGERRIVVELPG
-94 LRDPREAAEVIGR
+94 LRDPRQAAEVIGR
-107 TAQLTFHPVLSAA
+107 TAQLTFHPVTGASE
-120 DGPAGPPAADGSR
+120 GPAGPAAPNGTR

-139 ADPSP
+139 AP
-144 SPNPAPN
+144 
-151 PSPSPGKAPAAGAG
+151 G
-165 GFLALAAPA
+165 GFLTLAAPA

-184 AAFDTTGAR
+184 AVLDTTNGR

-198 LTFRG
+198 LSFR
-203 DAADAWARLTGQA
+203 DRAADTWARLTGDA
-216 ACAPGTDPA
+216 ACAAPGDPA

-233 DRIVSAPAMQTGVPC
+233 DRVVSAPGMQDGVPC
-248 GSGITGGSTQIT
+248 GTGIGGGSAQIT
-260 GGFSAAEA
+260 GGFSGQEA
-268 RDLAALVEGGAL
+268 RDLAALVQGGAL
-280 PLPVTTVEQ
+280 PVPVSTIEQ

-294 TLGADA
+294 TLGAEA

-316 VFVIAVYRLLGFL
+316 LFVMVVYRLLGVL
-329 ATIALALYGLI
+329 ATVALLLYGLI

-362 AVGIAV
+362 AIGIAV

-384 LGDPTRTTRRTG
+384 LGRDTG
-396 TTGRTG
+396 
-402 TGGTRRKGATIP
+402 
-414 LTRAT
+414 
-419 LGPDALARDPRR
+419 RDPRR
-431 PLHTA
+431 PLATA
-436 FGKAWSAVADSNITT
+436 FGKVWSAVADSHVTT
-451 LLAAGLLFAFA
+451 LLAAGLLFVFA

-476 VLASMITA
+476 VVTSLLTA
-484 MIITRLLADA
+484 MVITRLLADLTLGLP
-494 VLRIGAVRR
+494 VVRR
-503 RPALTGMAGLGRL
+503 RPAVTGMAGLGRL
-516 RTRLNRRPPRLMRR
+516 RTRLNRRVPRLMAHRR
-530 RRTWYTAGTALLLL
+530 RWLLSCAGLLMV
-544 ALAGIGVRGVEFG
+544 ALAGIGVRGLEFG

-564 DVRYTATRPVD
+564 VVQYTAERPVD
-575 ADTARAAVTAAGFA
+575 ADAARAAVADAGFP

-595 TGDGGRDITVR
+595 TGTGDGSDGEDVSVR
-606 VGDTADTA
+606 VRETGDAA
-614 QTRITEALTKAA
+614 QGEIREALTRVA
-626 GPLTVERDDLIGPS
+626 GPVEVERDDLIGPS
-640 LGGELRTHALLA
+640 LGGELRTHALVA
-652 LALAVAAQLLY
+652 LGLAVAAQLLY
-663 LSIRFR
+663 LTVRFR
-669 WTYAAAAVAAMAQ
+669 WTYATAAVAAMTQ

-687 IGLFAWLGKPVD
+687 VGLFAWSGKPVD

-729 KGGRIPLAD
+729 RGGGVPLAD

-762 MALAVLGGDTLADFS
+762 VALAVLGGDSLTDFS

-790 TVFTALPLAVTL
+790 TVFTAMPLAVAL
-802 ESRSPAPARAV
+802 ETRNPASSAASGGGSAPRQRAGAGRDRS
-813 REKTTDPTGAVV
+813 GAVV

>member
-1 MSSSAALR
+1 MPSSAVLR

-24 ALTTP
+24 ALTTQ

-49 PQLRADAAAT
+49 PALRADAAAT

-82 SGEKRIVVELPG
+82 AGENRIVVELPG

-107 TAQLTFHPVLSAA
+107 TAQLTVHAVTGTATAA
-120 DGPAGPPAADGSR
+120 APEGRPAADGSR
-133 VLADPD
+133 VLPDPD
-139 ADPSP
+139 
-144 SPNPAPN
+144 
-151 PSPSPGKAPAAGAG
+151 GAG
-165 GFLALAAPA
+165 LLALAAPA
-174 LTGDGVKSAE
+174 LTGDGVKSADAVLD
-184 AAFDTTGAR
+184 AAGGR

-198 LTFRG
+198 LAFRDG
-203 DAADAWARLTGQA
+203 AAADWARLTGEA
-216 ACAPGTDPA
+216 ACAPAGDPA

-233 DRIVSAPAMQTGVPC
+233 DRIVSAPAVQTGVTC
-248 GSGITGGSTQIT
+248 GAGIAGGSTQIT
-260 GGFSAAEA
+260 GGFSAEEA

-294 TLGADA
+294 TLGAEA

-316 VFVIAVYRLLGFL
+316 VFVIAVYRLLGVL
-329 ATIALALYGLI
+329 ATLALLLYGLL

-384 LGDPTRTTRRTG
+384 LGRTT
-396 TTGRTG
+396 
-402 TGGTRRKGATIP
+402 AV
-414 LTRAT
+414 
-419 LGPDALARDPRR
+419 RDPRR
-431 PLHTA
+431 PLATA
-436 FGKAWSAVADSNITT
+436 FTKAWSAVADSNITT

-469 GVTLAIG
+469 GVTLALG
-476 VLASMITA
+476 VLASMVTA
-484 MIITRLLADA
+484 MVITRLLADA
-494 VLRIGAVRR
+494 VLALPAVRR

-516 RTRLNRRPPRLMRR
+516 RTRLARRPPRLMVHRR
-530 RRTWYTAGTALLLL
+530 RWFTVSTVLLLV
-544 ALAGIGVRGVEFG
+544 ALAGIGVRGVQWG

-564 DVRYTATRPVD
+564 DVQYAATRPVD
-575 ADTARAAVTAAGFA
+575 ADAARAAVAAAGFP
-589 DAVVQT
+589 DAVVQA
-595 TGDGGRDITVR
+595 TGDGGRDVTVR
-606 VGDTADTA
+606 VGETDDSA
-614 QTRITEALTKAA
+614 QRRITAALAETA
-626 GPLTVERDDLIGPS
+626 GPVTVERDDLVGPS

-652 LALAVAAQLLY
+652 LGLAVAAQLAY
-663 LSIRFR
+663 LSVRFR

-687 IGLFAWLGKPVD
+687 VGLFAWLGKPVD

-729 KGGRIPLAD
+729 TGSRLPLAD

-762 MALAVLGGDTLADFS
+762 AALAVLGGDTLTDFS
-777 VALLAGVVLGMAS
+777 VALLAGVLLGMAS
-790 TVFTALPLAVTL
+790 TVFTALPLTVTL
-802 ESRSPAPARAV
+802 ESRAPKPPTRPANPR
-813 REKTTDPTGAVV
+813 TTDPTGAVV

>member
-1 MSSSAALR
+1 MPSSAVLR

-24 ALTTP
+24 ALTTQ

-39 TRIVLETQDT
+39 TRIVLEAQDT
-49 PQLRADAAAT
+49 PALRADAAAT

-82 SGEKRIVVELPG
+82 AGENRIVVELPG

-107 TAQLTFHPVLSAA
+107 TAQLTVHAVTGTATAA
-120 DGPAGPPAADGSR
+120 APEGRPAADGSR
-133 VLADPD
+133 VLPDPD
-139 ADPSP
+139 
-144 SPNPAPN
+144 
-151 PSPSPGKAPAAGAG
+151 G
-165 GFLALAAPA
+165 GGLLALAAPA
-174 LTGDGVKSAE
+174 LTGDGVKSAD
-184 AAFDTTGAR
+184 AVLDSAGGR

-198 LTFRG
+198 LAFRDG
-203 DAADAWARLTGQA
+203 AAADWARLTGEA
-216 ACAPGTDPA
+216 ACAPAGDPA

-233 DRIVSAPAMQTGVPC
+233 DRIVSAPAVQTGVTC
-248 GSGITGGSTQIT
+248 GAGIAGGSTQIT
-260 GGFSAAEA
+260 GGFSAEEA

-294 TLGADA
+294 TLGAEA

-316 VFVIAVYRLLGFL
+316 VFVIAVYRLLGVL
-329 ATIALALYGLI
+329 ATLALLLYGLL

-384 LGDPTRTTRRTG
+384 LGRTT
-396 TTGRTG
+396 
-402 TGGTRRKGATIP
+402 AV
-414 LTRAT
+414 
-419 LGPDALARDPRR
+419 RDPRR
-431 PLHTA
+431 PLATA
-436 FGKAWSAVADSNITT
+436 FAKAWSAVADSNITT

-469 GVTLAIG
+469 GVTLALG
-476 VLASMITA
+476 VLASMVTA
-484 MIITRLLADA
+484 MVITRLLADA
-494 VLRIGAVRR
+494 VLALPAVRR

-516 RTRLNRRPPRLMRR
+516 RTRLARRPPRLMVHRR
-530 RRTWYTAGTALLLL
+530 RWFTVSTVLLLV
-544 ALAGIGVRGVEFG
+544 ALAGIGVRGVQWG

-564 DVRYTATRPVD
+564 DVQYAATRPVD
-575 ADTARAAVTAAGFA
+575 ADAARAAVAAAGFP
-589 DAVVQT
+589 DAVVQA
-595 TGDGGRDITVR
+595 TGDGGRDVTVR
-606 VGDTADTA
+606 VGETDDSA
-614 QTRITEALTKAA
+614 QRRITAALAETA
-626 GPLTVERDDLIGPS
+626 GPVTVERDDLVGPS

-652 LALAVAAQLLY
+652 LGLAVAAQLAY
-663 LSIRFR
+663 LSVRFR

-687 IGLFAWLGKPVD
+687 VGLFAWLGKPVD

-729 KGGRIPLAD
+729 TGSRLPLAD

-762 MALAVLGGDTLADFS
+762 AALAVLGGDTLRDFS
-777 VALLAGVVLGMAS
+777 VALLAGVLLGMAS
-790 TVFTALPLAVTL
+790 TVFTALPLTVTL
-802 ESRSPAPARAV
+802 ESRAPKPPTRPANPR
-813 REKTTDPTGAVV
+813 TTDPTGAVV

>member
-1 MSSSAALR
+1 MSSRSALW
-9 RALLALAVVALALWT
+9 RALLALAVVALSLWIT
-24 ALTTP
+24 LTTP

-39 TRIVLETQDT
+39 TRIVLQTEDGPTA
-49 PQLRADAAAT
+49 RADAAAT
-59 DRALEV
+59 DRAVEV

-82 SGEKRIVVELPG
+82 SGDRRIVVELPG
-94 LRDPREAAEVIGR
+94 VNDPRQAAEVIGR
-107 TAQLTFHPVLSAA
+107 TAQLTFHAVTGAAPASA
-120 DGPAGPPAADGSR
+120 GPAAQDGTR

-139 ADPSP
+139 A
-144 SPNPAPN
+144 
-151 PSPSPGKAPAAGAG
+151 PGGH
-165 GFLALAAPA
+165 LTLAAPA

-184 AAFDTTGAR
+184 AVLDTTSGR

-198 LTFRG
+198 LSFR
-203 DAADAWARLTGQA
+203 DRAADTWARLTGDA
-216 ACAPGTDPA
+216 ACAAPGDPA

-233 DRIVSAPAMQTGVPC
+233 DRIVSAPAMQSGVPC
-248 GSGITGGSTQIT
+248 GTGIGGGSAQIT
-260 GGFSAAEA
+260 GGFSAHEA
-268 RDLAALVEGGAL
+268 RDLAALVQGGAL
-280 PLPVTTVEQ
+280 PVPVTTIEQ

-294 TLGADA
+294 TLGAEA

-316 VFVIAVYRLLGFL
+316 LFVMVVYRLLGVL
-329 ATIALALYGLI
+329 ATAALLLYGLI

-362 AVGIAV
+362 AIGIAV

-384 LGDPTRTTRRTG
+384 LGRTG
-396 TTGRTG
+396 GRD
-402 TGGTRRKGATIP
+402 
-414 LTRAT
+414 L
-419 LGPDALARDPRR
+419 RR
-431 PLHTA
+431 PLTIA
-436 FGKAWSAVADSNITT
+436 FGKVWSAVADSHITT
-451 LLAAGLLFAFA
+451 LLAAGLLFVFA

-476 VLASMITA
+476 VVTSLLTA
-484 MIITRLLADA
+484 MVVTRLLADVA
-494 VLRIGAVRR
+494 LRLPAVRR
-503 RPALTGMAGLGRL
+503 RPAVTGMAGLGRL
-516 RTRLNRRPPRLMRR
+516 RTRLTRRVPRLMAHRR
-530 RRTWYTAGTALLLL
+530 RWLLSCAALLMV
-544 ALAGIGVRGVEFG
+544 ALAGIGVRGLEFG

-564 DVRYTATRPVD
+564 VVQYTAERPVD
-575 ADTARAAVTAAGFA
+575 ADAARSAIAAAGFP

-595 TGDGGRDITVR
+595 TGAADAADGGDVSVR
-606 VGDTADTA
+606 VRETGDAEQDEIR
-614 QTRITEALTKAA
+614 QALTKVA
-626 GPLTVERDDLIGPS
+626 GPVEVERDDLIGPS

-652 LALAVAAQLLY
+652 LGLAVAAQLLY
-663 LSIRFR
+663 LTVRFR
-669 WTYAAAAVAAMAQ
+669 WTYATAAVAAMTQ

-729 KGGRIPLAD
+729 RGGGVPLAD

-762 MALAVLGGDTLADFS
+762 VALAVLGGDSLTDFS

-790 TVFTALPLAVTL
+790 TVFTAMPLAVAL
-802 ESRSPAPARAV
+802 ENRRPAAAPAAAPRRRAG
-813 REKTTDPTGAVV
+813 TGAVV

>member
-1 MSSSAALR
+1 MSSRSAFW
-9 RALLALAVVALALWT
+9 RALLALAVVALSLWIT
-24 ALTTP
+24 LTTP

-39 TRIVLETQDT
+39 TRIVLQTHDGDGPT
-49 PQLRADAAAT
+49 ARADAAAT

-82 SGEKRIVVELPG
+82 SGERRIVVELPG
-94 LRDPREAAEVIGR
+94 LRDPRQAAEVIGR
-107 TAQLTFHPVLSAA
+107 TAQLTFHAVTGEARAPAGSADPSGPSRSGGPEGA
-120 DGPAGPPAADGSR
+120 GRPEGSGGPAVPAAKNGTAR

-139 ADPSP
+139 A
-144 SPNPAPN
+144 
-151 PSPSPGKAPAAGAG
+151 PGR
-165 GFLALAAPA
+165 FLDLAAPV

-184 AAFDTTGAR
+184 AVLDTTSGR

-198 LTFRG
+198 LSFR
-203 DAADAWARLTGQA
+203 DRAADTWARLTGAA
-216 ACAPGTDPA
+216 ACAAPGDPA

-248 GSGITGGSTQIT
+248 GSGIGGGSAQIT
-260 GGFSAAEA
+260 GGFSGQDA
-268 RDLAALVEGGAL
+268 RDLAALVQGGAL
-280 PLPVTTVEQ
+280 PVPVTTIEQ

-294 TLGADA
+294 TLGAEA

-305 LAAVIGLACTG
+305 WAAVIGLACTG
-316 VFVIAVYRLLGFL
+316 IFVMVIYRLLGVL
-329 ATIALALYGLI
+329 ATAALLLYGLI

-362 AVGIAV
+362 AIGIAV

-384 LGDPTRTTRRTG
+384 LGRAA
-396 TTGRTG
+396 TGRD
-402 TGGTRRKGATIP
+402 
-414 LTRAT
+414 L
-419 LGPDALARDPRR
+419 RR
-431 PLHTA
+431 PLTAA
-436 FGKAWSAVADSNITT
+436 FGKVWSAVADSHVTT
-451 LLAAGLLFAFA
+451 LLAAGLLFVFA

-469 GVTLAIG
+469 GVTLAVG
-476 VLASMITA
+476 VVTSLLTA
-484 MIITRLLADA
+484 MVITRLLADLA
-494 VLRIGAVRR
+494 LRLPAVRR
-503 RPALTGMAGLGRL
+503 RPAVTGMAGLGRL
-516 RTRLNRRPPRLMRR
+516 RTRLTRRVPRLMAHRR
-530 RRTWYTAGTALLLL
+530 RWLLSCAGLLMV
-544 ALAGIGVRGVEFG
+544 ALAGVGVRGVEFG

-564 DVRYTATRPVD
+564 VVQYTAERPVD
-575 ADTARAAVTAAGFA
+575 ADAARAAVSAAGFP

-595 TGDGGRDITVR
+595 TGDSDVSVR
-606 VGDTADTA
+606 VRESGGGEQREIRD
-614 QTRITEALTKAA
+614 ALTRVA
-626 GPLTVERDDLIGPS
+626 GPVEVERDDLIGPS

-652 LALAVAAQLLY
+652 LGLAVAAQLLY
-663 LSIRFR
+663 LTVRFR
-669 WTYAAAAVAAMAQ
+669 WTYATAAVAAMTQ

-729 KGGRIPLAD
+729 RGGGVPLAD

-762 MALAVLGGDTLADFS
+762 VALAALGGDSLTDFS

-790 TVFTALPLAVTL
+790 TVFTAMPLAVAL
-802 ESRSPAPARAV
+802 ETRNPAAAAARGSGTRQRAGGSGAGRDRS
-813 REKTTDPTGAVV
+813 GAVV

>member
-1 MSSSAALR
+1 MSSRATLW
-9 RALLALAVVALALWT
+9 RALLALAVVALSLWI

-39 TRIVLETQDT
+39 TRIVLQTEDGPTT
-49 PQLRADAAAT
+49 RADAAAT

-82 SGEKRIVVELPG
+82 SGERRIVVELPG
-94 LRDPREAAEVIGR
+94 LRDPRKAAETIGR
-107 TAQLTFHPVLSAA
+107 TAQLTFHAVTGGTE
-120 DGPAGPPAADGSR
+120 GPAGPAAADGTR

-139 ADPSP
+139 A
-144 SPNPAPN
+144 
-151 PSPSPGKAPAAGAG
+151 PGR
-165 GFLALAAPA
+165 FLTLAAPA
-174 LTGDGVKSAE
+174 LTGDGVESAE
-184 AAFDTTGAR
+184 AVLDATSGR

-198 LTFRG
+198 LSFRDRAAG
-203 DAADAWARLTGQA
+203 DWARITGAA
-216 ACAPGTDPA
+216 ACASPGDPA

-248 GSGITGGSTQIT
+248 GAGIGGGSAQIT
-260 GGFSAAEA
+260 GGFSGQEA
-268 RDLAALVEGGAL
+268 RDLAALVQGGAL
-280 PLPVTTVEQ
+280 PVPVTTVEQ

-294 TLGADA
+294 TLGAEA

-305 LAAVIGLACTG
+305 LAALIGLACTG
-316 VFVIAVYRLLGFL
+316 LFVIAVYRLLGLL
-329 ATIALALYGLI
+329 ATVALLLYGLI

-384 LGDPTRTTRRTG
+384 LGRTA
-396 TTGRTG
+396 GRD
-402 TGGTRRKGATIP
+402 
-414 LTRAT
+414 L
-419 LGPDALARDPRR
+419 RR
-431 PLHTA
+431 PVTTA
-436 FGKAWSAVADSNITT
+436 FGKVWSAVADSHVTT
-451 LLAAGLLFAFA
+451 LLAAGLLFVFA

-469 GVTLAIG
+469 GVTLAVG
-476 VLASMITA
+476 VVTSLLTA
-484 MIITRLLADA
+484 MVITRLLADA
-494 VLRIGAVRR
+494 TLRLPAVRR
-503 RPALTGMAGLGRL
+503 RPAVTGIAGLGRL
-516 RTRLNRRPPRLMRR
+516 RTRLTRRVPRLTAHRR
-530 RRTWYTAGTALLLL
+530 RWLTGCAGLLLV

-564 DVRYTATRPVD
+564 VVQYAADRPVD
-575 ADTARAAVTAAGFA
+575 ADAARAAVADAGFP

-595 TGDGGRDITVR
+595 TGDGDVSVR
-606 VGDTADTA
+606 VKETGDDE
-614 QTRITEALTKAA
+614 QREIGEALTGIA
-626 GPLTVERDDLIGPS
+626 GPVTVERDDLIGPS
-640 LGGELRTHALLA
+640 LGSELRTHALLA
-652 LALAVAAQLLY
+652 LGLAVAAQLLY
-663 LSIRFR
+663 LTVRFR
-669 WTYAAAAVAAMAQ
+669 WTYATAAVAAMTQ

-687 IGLFAWLGKPVD
+687 IGLFAWLGKPAD

-729 KGGRIPLAD
+729 RGGGVPLTD

-762 MALAVLGGDTLADFS
+762 VALAVLGGDSLTDFS

-790 TVFTALPLAVTL
+790 TVFTAIPLAVTL
-802 ESRSPAPARAV
+802 ETRRPAPAPRAPAP
-813 REKTTDPTGAVV
+813 RRRTGAVV